1 MRAFGALFIAILLA
15 LAAVVFLQ
23 QRSATES
30 FEGVTRIAANLREQG
45 VEGRPFDREL
55 AERMLASLE
64 ELLKA
69 PDEISR
75 YTDEL
80 RTISAKA
87 ASWADAAASPSLEL
101 RVSVSLRAAAADL
114 RDFAIRSSPMALTS
128 ASRNIEAARSALAGE
143 LGESSPPIDAV
154 RDRMENLKR
163 SQQERQQEIEE
174 ELNR

>member
-1 MRAFGALFIAILLA
+1 MRAVGAVLVVILLA
-15 LAAVVFLQ
+15 AAAVLFLQ

-30 FEGVTRIAANLREQG
+30 FQGITKVAANLREHG

-55 AERMLASLE
+55 AESMLGSLE
-64 ELLKA
+64 ELLRE
-69 PDEISR
+69 PDEVPNH
-75 YTDEL
+75 TEDL
-80 RTISAKA
+80 RTISSAA

-114 RDFAIRSSPMALTS
+114 REFGIRRSPMALSS
-128 ASRNIEAARSALAGE
+128 ASRNVERAKSALAGE
-143 LGESSPPIDAV
+143 GGGGSPPVDAV
-154 RDRMENLKR
+154 RDRMENLQR